1 MRDVICLKG
10 LKNIWTI
17 IFVTAIAL
25 FLPVICS
32 YISLLLGTNIDGNS
46 LAGGIFLSIV
56 FYSVQTGIPII
67 YGCFIMHRSI
77 TEMGFNINNVKLTLR
92 MLGWFIPIW
101 LLLDILFYVIGLIYI
116 TDFDLFIS
124 HYFVKDKLTM
134 QKDLII
140 GCVLAGIGEE
150 PLFRGF
156 IVTSL
161 IMIIKRYVAV
171 GKVKIPLV
179 AIMSGLLFALAHIE
193 YQIMP
198 FRIIYIDGIQLSIT
212 FILGT
217 FWSIMFIKTKSL
229 IGPIIAHMCANV
241 IQIMS
246 GYFVAYYI
254 L

>member
-1 MRDVICLKG
+1 MKS
-10 LKNIWTI
+10 LKNIGKI
-17 IFVTAIAL
+17 IFVTAVAL
-25 FLPVICS
+25 FLPVIS
-32 YISLLLGTNIDGNS
+32 TYISLLPGTYIDGNS
-46 LAGGIFLSIV
+46 LAGAVFLAII

-67 YGCFIMHRSI
+67 FGRLLVHRSI
-77 TEMGFNINNVKLTLR
+77 TEMGFNLQNVKLTIKMLR
-92 MLGWFIPIW
+92 WFIPIW
-101 LLLDILFYVIGLIYI
+101 LLLDILFYVISLNYI
-116 TDFDLFIS
+116 ADFDAYIS
-124 HYFVKDKLTM
+124 HYFVNDKLMM
-134 QKDLII
+134 QKKLII
-140 GCVLAGIGEE
+140 GSLLAGMGEE

-161 IMIIKRYVAV
+161 VTVISRYVVV

-179 AIMSGLLFALAHIE
+179 AIMSGVLFALAHIE

-198 FRIIYIDGIQLSIT
+198 FRIIYIDGVQLGIT

-229 IGPIIAHMCANV
+229 LGPIIAHMCANV

-246 GYFVAYYI
+246 GYVVAYYV

>member
-1 MRDVICLKG
+1 MKSLRNTWI
-10 LKNIWTI
+10 I
-17 IFVTAIAL
+17 IFVISVAL
-25 FLPVICS
+25 FLPVIIN
-32 YISLLLGTNIDGNS
+32 YISLLPGTYVDRNS
-46 LAGGIFLSIV
+46 LAGGIFLTIFSCSI
-56 FYSVQTGIPII
+56 QTAIPII
-67 YGCFIMHRSI
+67 FLVFIMNSSI
-77 TEMGFNINNVKLTLR
+77 TEMGFNLRNVKLTLR

-101 LLLDILFYVIGLIYI
+101 LLLVILFYVIGLNCIAG
-116 TDFDLFIS
+116 FDVFIS

-140 GCVLAGIGEE
+140 GCLLAGMGEE

-156 IVTSL
+156 IITVL
-161 IMIIKRYVAV
+161 ITIITRYVGV

-179 AIMSGLLFALAHIE
+179 AIISGLLFALAHIE

-198 FRIIYIDGIQLSIT
+198 FRIIYFDGVQLSTT

-229 IGPIIAHMCANV
+229 LGSIIAHMCSNT
-241 IQIMS
+241 IQIMG